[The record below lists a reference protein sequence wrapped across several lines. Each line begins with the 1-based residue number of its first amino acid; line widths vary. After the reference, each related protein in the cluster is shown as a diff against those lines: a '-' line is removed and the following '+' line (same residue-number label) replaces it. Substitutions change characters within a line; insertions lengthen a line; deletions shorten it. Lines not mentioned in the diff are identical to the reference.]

1 VASVTSSR
9 APVAVLAVAACA
21 GWAAAGA
28 PAAAAAAVRQ
38 QQPANPTALTISPA
52 PGTPDASPTTQIS
65 ILGAPLTKF
74 RAVTVTGAASGRHA
88 GVLRPYSAHRGAS
101 FVLRQPLRQGERV
114 TVHVS
119 VAGFPTRRFAFSV
132 AQLDRIPPVINLPA
146 RQPDKL
152 DHFVSRP
159 DLLPPHITVLKQGGT
174 TIGDIF
180 LTPLP
185 SPIVHPE
192 SNNAISIN
200 PVGPGGPMILDGRG
214 KLVWFNQL
222 PTPSVATNLRPQ
234 RFAGHEV
241 LTWWQGP
248 VTFSA
253 FGTGEGVIADLT
265 YGKLRTVTAGNGYP
279 TDLHEFVLT
288 PSGDALLTSYSP
300 VLIHL
305 AGTAPGTRSRLLD
318 SIVQEVDVRTGLVV
332 WEWHSYG
339 HIPLADSYATPANS
353 ADYDAYHL
361 NSIEL
366 LPGDRVLVSARD
378 TSAVYLLDR
387 VSGRI
392 LWTLGG
398 KASSFRL
405 RPGARFYFQHD
416 AQMPTGDQVS
426 LFDDEAGP
434 PFEAPASRVLVLK
447 LDLKHRTAAV
457 QRSYR
462 RPGNDTLAQ
471 SEGSAQQ
478 LPGGNVF
485 AGFGSTPFFS
495 EFSPAGKLLFD
506 ARLPTDDGSYRVFRF
521 PWSATPTTRPDV
533 VARRIL
539 PTRVSVFVSW
549 NGATTVA
556 RWQVLAGT
564 ARLSPVAVSPKRDFE
579 TRIDLGNTA
588 NSFAVRALSSS
599 GRVLATS
606 KVVKP

>member
-1 VASVTSSR
+1 VSVR
-9 APVAVLAVAACA
+9 
-21 GWAAAGA
+21 
-28 PAAAAAAVRQ
+28 
-38 QQPANPTALTISPA
+38 
-52 PGTPDASPTTQIS
+52 
-65 ILGAPLTKF
+65 
-74 RAVTVTGAASGRHA
+74 
-88 GVLRPYSAHRGAS
+88 
-101 FVLRQPLRQGERV
+101 
-114 TVHVS
+114 VS
-119 VAGFPTRRFAFSV
+119 VAGFLTRTFAFTV
-132 AQLDRIPPVINLPA
+132 AQLDKIPPVINLPA

-159 DLLPPHITVLKQGGT
+159 DLLPPQITVLKQGGST
-174 TIGDIF
+174 SGDIF

-200 PVGPGGPMILDGRG
+200 PVGPGGPMILDSRG
-214 KLVWFNQL
+214 KLVWFDQL
-222 PTPSVATNLRPQ
+222 PTPLVATNFRPQ
-234 RFAGHEV
+234 RFAGHDV

-253 FGTGEGVIADLT
+253 FGTGQGVIADPT
-265 YGKLRTVTAGNGYP
+265 YAKLRTVTAGNGYT

-300 VLIHL
+300 VLVHL
-305 AGTAPGTRSRLLD
+305 AGTPAGTRSRLLD
-318 SIVQEVDVRTGLVV
+318 ALVQEVDVRTGLVV
-332 WEWHSYG
+332 WEWHSFG

-361 NSIEL
+361 NSIQL
-366 LPGDRVLVSARD
+366 LPGNRVLVSARD

-387 VSGRI
+387 VTGRI

-416 AQMPTGDQVS
+416 AQMTKPGQVS

-434 PFEAPASRVLVLK
+434 PFEAPASRALLLN

-457 QRSYR
+457 ARSYR
-462 RPGNDTLAQ
+462 RPGNHTLAQ

-495 EFSPAGKLLFD
+495 QFSATGRLVFD

-533 VARRIL
+533 VARRAS
-539 PTRVSVFVSW
+539 PTRVSIYVSW

-556 RWQVLAGT
+556 RWQVLTGT
-564 ARLSPVAVSPKRDFE
+564 AKLSPAVVSPKRGFE
-579 TRIDLGNTA
+579 TRIELTSTA
-588 NSFAVRALSSS
+588 NAFTVRALSSS

-606 KVVKP
+606 KVVKPS